1 MPHATTCN
9 VQRATC
15 VYCNFIKCKIVTAKI
30 ATTSTAR
37 TVVHNAHSVAI
48 RAENY
53 YGLQSDP
60 SLSLPLQ
67 LPLFVSPT
75 PSAWLNR
82 LQFMTGSCQLWFA
95 LWSTRGC
102 GLWSVECGDCVGDG
116 YRLWQAPLDTNSN
129 SNSYP
134 SPPCIVATQLVSES
148 GMSNL

>member
-30 ATTSTAR
+30 ATTTTAR
-37 TVVHNAHSVAI
+37 TVVHNAYSVAI

-95 LWSTRGC
+95 LWSARGC
-102 GLWSVECGDCVGDG
+102 GVWSVECRVW
-116 YRLWQAPLDTNSN
+116 RLCGRWLPVVAGTPCHLQLQLLPHPLENSCN
-129 SNSYP
+129 T
-134 SPPCIVATQLVSES
+134 IGE
-148 GMSNL
+148 